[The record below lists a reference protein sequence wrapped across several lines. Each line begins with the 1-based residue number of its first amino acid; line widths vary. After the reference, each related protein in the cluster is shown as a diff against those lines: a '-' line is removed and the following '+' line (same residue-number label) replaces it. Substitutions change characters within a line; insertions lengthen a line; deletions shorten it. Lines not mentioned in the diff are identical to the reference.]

1 MCFVFM
7 QKMSMSL
14 SKKNMFFCSGYVS
27 DGKIIPKRTLGGH
40 LYYLHIGLI
49 LRTYSRK
56 KGDKY

>member
-1 MCFVFM
+1 MCCAFM

-14 SKKNMFFCSGYVS
+14 SRKNMFFCWGNVS
-27 DGKIIPKRTLGGH
+27 EGKIIPERTLGGH
-40 LYYLHIGLI
+40 LYYLHFGLL